1 MIILYSSSRLEVCK
15 LNNDTSLLSLFSC
28 ICFTPKVDCFPP
40 WLASISELCIW
51 FLSNIVVS
59 GIDPSARNGSQLTQT
74 KRANPI
80 SLASEW
86 FKVRIWHSSDSRID
100 RAWSETDSVTL
111 RRSAY
116 IVLVAKRLHFSS
128 DECEQEN
135 MVPPRPPVTVGY
147 HLMIPKEAILSFWF
161 HEIVFPYFLGHFYL
175 EFQFLQWKFII
186 TLFVLWAFVVVV
198 AVFLF
203 HFVNSCWVFLA
214 SVLLMWQGLYWEYSL
229 LAFLYIVN
237 ISPNLSLIIYS
248 LLLFNIGK
256 NVI

>member
-28 ICFTPKVDCFPP
+28 ISFTPEVDCFPP

-86 FKVRIWHSSDSRID
+86 FKIRIWHSSDSRID
-100 RAWSETDSVTL
+100 RAWSETDSVKL
-111 RRSAY
+111 RRRAY
-116 IVLVAKRLHFSS
+116 IVLLAKRLHFSS
-128 DECEQEN
+128 NECEREN
-135 MVPPRPPVTVGY
+135 MLPSPHPTPVTVGY
-147 HLMIPKEAILSFWF
+147 HLMILKEASLSFWL

-198 AVFLF
+198 VAVFYFILSIL
-203 HFVNSCWVFLA
+203 V
-214 SVLLMWQGLYWEYSL
+214 GYS
-229 LAFLYIVN
+229 
-237 ISPNLSLIIYS
+237 
-248 LLLFNIGK
+248 
-256 NVI
+256 